1 MITHLRALPR
11 PEGGA
16 VALHFALS
24 DDLTGVR
31 VLRGG
36 VAFTSPTDP
45 TASVIY
51 DGLPPTT
58 GYHPFVAGGN
68 KNVAHLLDLYAF
80 AARFE
85 DEPNVLE
92 GTVVYSVFGRVGAT
106 HQPPVTATAT
116 PVRTITVSYGVG
128 LDDLKT
134 LLYQRLRYHALTA
147 PLKTFVSKSETLDSQ
162 QDNQLLIKTRK
173 VLDTIPLGA
182 QPGKVGLEQTLLFR
196 TIAELNLL
204 ATTPENRD
212 TLGTY
217 FETCLLGDLNLLSSL
232 NWNNP
237 NFSSQDRDADTEYG
251 LRYSREISLDGTTE
265 ATIITPRTV
274 NVADITFT
282 PCSFQLLVDPD

>member
-1 MITHLRALPR
+1 MVTLLRALPR

-36 VAFTSPTDP
+36 GAFTSPDDP

-58 GYHPFVAGGN
+58 KYHPYVAGGD

-80 AARFE
+80 AAKFE
-85 DEPNVLE
+85 DVPNVVA
-92 GTVVYSVFGRVGAT
+92 GAVVYSVFGRVDTVYQA
-106 HQPPVTATAT
+106 PVIATAT
-116 PVRTITVSYGVG
+116 PSRTITVTYGVG

-147 PLKTFVSKSETLDSQ
+147 PLKTFVSKSETLDAQ

-182 QPGKVGLEQTLLFR
+182 QPGKLGLEQTLLFR

-217 FETCLLGDLNLLSSL
+217 FETCLLGDLNLLSGL

-237 NFSSQDRDADTEYG
+237 NFLSQDRDADTEHG

-274 NVADITFT
+274 NVVNIIFT
-282 PCSFQLLVDPD
+282 PCSFRL